1 MTAAKRV
8 KVLPADGNDEIR
20 YLPIADLEP
29 SPFNPRK
36 TLDAA
41 EVAELAESIREH
53 GILVPLL
60 VREVPIGTDL
70 VRYEIIAGSRRCA
83 AANIAHE
90 VDAPCI
96 VRRMTDDE
104 ARELAII
111 DNLQRHDVPPL
122 EEAEAFGALLERLL
136 EVSAVAAK
144 LGKEQSYVAKRLK
157 LLSLTLWSREA
168 LREKLITIDHAMLLA
183 RLAETEQN
191 EALKWC
197 LDPQAGKKTPVYDV
211 VKERT
216 KRKNPEVAKAADVV
230 DGDEELDDEDDSD
243 FDEGID
249 EAGRRSVWN
258 RAWECESVQRLKEH
272 IECSSGEILDRAPW
286 QMDEDWL
293 VLDAGSCLDCPKNTK
308 ANTPLFGDLE
318 MGVAVCTDG
327 ACFKAKV
334 EAFVQLQGRDEAK
347 REAVR
352 KGKPPVPGSFE
363 PLRVSWKST
372 GTPPRFE
379 KVPLCKCEGGK
390 NCKTGEGCRGIPK
403 SSQVFKLGQW
413 VEATKSCEHARTAI
427 TVDWNDAN
435 NRVYMGII
443 NKLSKPGEILQV
455 CIAEDCKVHPK
466 GYEKKASSQ
475 GPGNEN
481 SEASR
486 KEREAKEKAYVES
499 EKPIRE
505 AIYDAMVKG
514 GKVTHDL
521 IFRTLILRAAD
532 RAADRGDLTDLASRR
547 NIELKNRWDDAP
559 VRNAMAQASK
569 NDLDGWAFDLIV
581 VPELEPNDYNYSPA
595 DRKRAREPLW
605 RIAKIFGVN
614 ADAIAAGFEKAKP
627 QSAPAKS
634 TPAKKA
640 AAKPAAA
647 KPAKKAVKKAP
658 PAKPAKKA
666 AKKAAVKKAVR
677 K

>member
-8 KVLPADGNDEIR
+8 KVLPADGSDEIR

-83 AANIAHE
+83 AAKIAHE

-157 LLSLTLWSREA
+157 LLSLTTWSREA

-211 VKERT
+211 VKELT

-230 DGDEELDDEDDSD
+230 DGDDELDDEDDSD
-243 FDEGID
+243 FDEGTD

-352 KGKPPVPGSFE
+352 KGQPPIAGTTVLENGGSVTKFE

-372 GTPPRFE
+372 STPPRML
-379 KVPLCKCEGGK
+379 KPG
-390 NCKTGEGCRGIPK
+390 NGEGPVLT
-403 SSQVFKLGQW
+403 QVFKEGQW
-413 VEATKSCEHARTAI
+413 VEATKSCEHARTAV

-435 NRVYMGII
+435 NRGYMGSG
-443 NKLSKPGEILQV
+443 NKLRKPGEILLV
-455 CIAEDCKVHPK
+455 CVAAGCKVHRK
-466 GYEKKASSQ
+466 AYEKQAGESSSGLTQAQREEQERKKKAAVAVENQLRMGQAIQAVEKVAVLPWQSLREMLLSIARSHRVDVRSIKAHLY
-475 GPGNEN
+475 PGFDVALETGAVDSAAFAKAVAVLSIVLNGLHIDEW
-481 SEASR
+481 
-486 KEREAKEKAYVES
+486 ERLDYDRDDFLKTLKRLGYDGSKPWAPKPSAAKAV
-499 EKPIRE
+499 
-505 AIYDAMVKG
+505 
-514 GKVTHDL
+514 
-521 IFRTLILRAAD
+521 
-532 RAADRGDLTDLASRR
+532 
-547 NIELKNRWDDAP
+547 
-559 VRNAMAQASK
+559 
-569 NDLDGWAFDLIV
+569 
-581 VPELEPNDYNYSPA
+581 
-595 DRKRAREPLW
+595 
-605 RIAKIFGVN
+605 
-614 ADAIAAGFEKAKP
+614 
-627 QSAPAKS
+627 
-634 TPAKKA
+634 AKKA
-640 AAKPAAA
+640 AAKKSA
-647 KPAKKAVKKAP
+647 PAKKAA
-658 PAKPAKKA
+658 AKPAKKA
-666 AKKAAVKKAVR
+666 AKKAPAKKATKPAKKAVR
-677 K
+677 R